1 MTYKEFASQI
11 NIKVDNPPND
21 CDMSREI
28 TIEDCIYL
36 FNSLGRQ
43 IRHLQE
49 RSNWHTGTPTEDG
62 YYLCHVQFNS
72 EDYESDEEGYDLP
85 YWFKDGSWGDES
97 VRVIAWW
104 KIEPYKEKEDG
115 R

>member
-1 MTYKEFASQI
+1 MTYKEFAEQI

-43 IRHLQE
+43 IRYLQE
-49 RSNWHTGTPTEDG
+49 RSRWHSGTPTEEGLYVLHCSNGID
-62 YYLCHVQFNS
+62 
-72 EDYESDEEGYDLP
+72 DYHLNRLRNGNWIFHWLGKLIAWQKIEEGEVT
-85 YWFKDGSWGDES
+85 DG
-97 VRVIAWW
+97 
-104 KIEPYKEKEDG
+104 
-115 R
+115 